1 MKTLPSKATKSKGD
15 NDRDWLMVRLIP
27 TLRRTSHAS

>member
-1 MKTLPSKATKSKGD
+1 MQKLPSEAIKSKGD

-27 TLRRTSHAS
+27 TLRRTSYAS